1 MNNEIIVELVKGQS
15 KKTGKDYEAIKLS
28 IGAWN
33 TLVFP
38 RSPFELNYIKKVLKE
53 DNVNGD

>member
-28 IGAWN
+28 IGDWH

-38 RSPFELNYIKKVLKE
+38 RSPFELDYIKKVLKD
-53 DNVNGD
+53 DNVNGN